1 VRGTR
6 CGIAGCIRTAAAPLQ
21 LGQDAIVEPLQVL
34 QSRGRLGAPDGPA
47 EGPLAPAL
55 GRLGHVLDPDP
66 AQGEGLAQ
74 LAVVRDLG
82 DEAKAPQLGQR
93 GGVRFA
99 RPLPRQERRGVGVH
113 RRRQQV
119 GAVGG
124 QRGQRLGVEPEA
136 LDTMQGREALPSF
149 LTAGAASLVSPPT
162 KEDHQRAKQEFGA
175 EVETYQEE
183 LREWLNE
190 YAEMVLARWETFDV
204 SLVVTNAVGAAHAE
218 AVEFVLDLPE
228 SVNRSSP
235 PVGRV
240 EAPPSRPTYRP
251 PQPRSL
257 LPSGLAGWSG
267 PYPRISPLGRGL
279 DLNDIIPS
287 GRRRVEWEES
297 ATGRRL
303 TAPRIDVQ
311 PGRSVEV
318 VAPLWLRAR
327 GPGVHE
333 IRWTGYSQSLD
344 HPVRGAFRLEVPEK
358 LSQRPPFG
366 RLEGILRFPDIEIA
380 MEDDETAEV
389 DGDGADADGDRAE
402 SVRSIRH
409 SDPPLAPP
417 STEAEDGGQGETLAS
432 LRGAARRWEWEAL
445 GLDPALDGPSST
457 RETVGRAQPRH

>member
-1 VRGTR
+1 MRHSIYKQWMAMSPLARTGVGACLLLAILALALRVVGASWINVAFAVVPLGVAFLLVAVEPRLHWLTR
-6 CGIAGCIRTAAAPLQ
+6 PKPKLTLAVNGADGGRLVSRALPPWPLQ
-21 LGQDAIVEPLQVL
+21 IERIV
-34 QSRGRLGAPDGPA
+34 AN
-47 EGPLAPAL
+47 
-55 GRLGHVLDPDP
+55 
-66 AQGEGLAQ
+66 
-74 LAVVRDLG
+74 
-82 DEAKAPQLGQR
+82 EAA
-93 GGVRFA
+93 
-99 RPLPRQERRGVGVH
+99 
-113 RRRQQV
+113 
-119 GAVGG
+119 
-124 QRGQRLGVEPEA
+124 EA

-149 LTAGAASLVSPPT
+149 LTAGAAGLVSPPT

-190 YAEMVLARWETFDV
+190 YAEMVLARWETFAI

-218 AVEFVLDLPE
+218 AVEFVLELPE
-228 SVNRSSP
+228 SVNRSSLP
-235 PVGRV
+235 AGRI

-257 LPSGLAGWSG
+257 FPSGLAGWSG
-267 PYPRISPLGRGL
+267 PYPRISPKGPGV
-279 DLNDIIPS
+279 DLNDVIPFR
-287 GRRRVEWEES
+287 GRRVEWEES

-311 PGRSVEV
+311 PGRSVEI

-358 LSQRPPFG
+358 PSQRPPFG

-389 DGDGADADGDRAE
+389 DGDGVDADGDRAG
-402 SVRSIRH
+402 SVRSIRD

-417 STEAEDGGQGETLAS
+417 SREAVDGGQGEALAS
-432 LRGAARRWEWEAL
+432 LRGAVRRWEWEAL
-445 GLDPALDGPSST
+445 GLDSALDGPSSA
-457 RETVGRAQPRH
+457 RVTVGKAQPSTNTD